1 MGVCISVDIII
12 SFGSKCRREE
22 AARQRL
28 HKTRACGSAE
38 QWRRELSSSHA
49 IGQAL
54 SSTVLLAAR
63 SAVTQHLAVN
73 GEALVGRRM

>member
-1 MGVCISVDIII
+1 MFLVILLL
-12 SFGSKCRREE
+12 
-22 AARQRL
+22 RL
-28 HKTRACGSAE
+28 LLNKHFKLKKKLPCE
-38 QWRRELSSSHA
+38 YISSHA

-63 SAVTQHLAVN
+63 SAVTHHLAVN

>member
-1 MGVCISVDIII
+1 LSYKLFYLSSSSG
-12 SFGSKCRREE
+12 E
-22 AARQRL
+22 AHPQPGQ
-28 HKTRACGSAE
+28 TE
-38 QWRRELSSSHA
+38 QWRRELGSSHA

-63 SAVTQHLAVN
+63 SAVTHHLAVN